1 MDLWSEDRAKSLA
14 LANQRITSRMMTS
27 AFASWR
33 GFGWSFRNS
42 GLWFYN
48 PLSTCYT
55 FLPYGYGWG
64 SPYGNNLFN
73 FDLLPSE
80 NLHASESR
88 RLGCTDHDHHQLWRD
103 YPDRVEPYANDA
115 DLSSSDDRKY
125 AVNDTTGRESAA
137 GGR

>member
-1 MDLWSEDRAKSLA
+1 MVVQEYRPLVLQPAEHLLYVPAIRLWLG
-14 LANQRITSRMMTS
+14 ITLRQ
-27 AFASWR
+27 
-33 GFGWSFRNS
+33 
-42 GLWFYN
+42 Y
-48 PLSTCYT
+48 
-55 FLPYGYGWG
+55 
-64 SPYGNNLFN
+64 LFN

-88 RLGCTDHDHHQLWRD
+88 RLGCTDHDDHQLWRD